1 MVIDGAKCVGCQ
13 ACTIACKTENATPAD
28 VWYAPVVEYE
38 VGVFPN
44 ATMEFL
50 PVLCN
55 HCEDAPCV
63 KACPN
68 KALVKRPDGIIDYD
82 QHRCAG
88 DRACMVACPYGAL
101 HIQFADA
108 GESLSHGYRTEST
121 VPEFAAVDRY
131 QHGTIQKCNF
141 CAHRID
147 YGVSHGLTPGVD
159 PLATPACV
167 VTCPAE
173 CRIFGDLED
182 PQSPVSRYLTERGPA
197 EVLRPDAKTGAHVF
211 YVD

>member
-1 MVIDGAKCVGCQ
+1 MTRWGMVIDTARCVGCQ
-13 ACTIACKTENATPAD
+13 ACTVACKTENATPRD

-38 VGVFPN
+38 VGVYPD

-50 PVLCN
+50 PMLCN
-55 HCEDAPCV
+55 QCEDAPCL

-68 KALVKRPDGIIDYD
+68 SALVKRPDGIIDYD
-82 QHRCAG
+82 QDRCAG

-101 HIQFADA
+101 HIQLGTEV
-108 GESLSHGYRTEST
+108 GESI
-121 VPEFAAVDRY
+121 PERKAAKRY

-147 YGVSHGLTPGVD
+147 YGLENGLTPGID

-182 PQSPVSRYLTERGPA
+182 
-197 EVLRPDAKTGAHVF
+197 
-211 YVD
+211 

>member
-1 MVIDGAKCVGCQ
+1 MVIDRAKCVGCQ

-28 VWYAPVVEYE
+28 VWYAPVVEFE

-50 PVLCN
+50 PMLCS

-68 KALVKRPDGIIDYD
+68 SALMKRPDGIVDYD
-82 QHRCAG
+82 QDRCAG

-101 HIQFADA
+101 HIQFGDK
-108 GESLSHGYRTEST
+108 GERLFGGRRTEASIAET
-121 VPEFAAVDRY
+121 KGQHRY
-131 QHGTIQKCNF
+131 QSGTIQKCNF
-141 CAHRID
+141 CAHRLD
-147 YGVSHGLTPGVD
+147 HGLEHGLTPGVD
-159 PLATPACV
+159 PLATPVCV

-173 CRIFGDLED
+173 CRIFGDLDD
-182 PQSPVSRYLTERGPA
+182 PESPVSVYLDQRGPA

-211 YVD
+211 YVE